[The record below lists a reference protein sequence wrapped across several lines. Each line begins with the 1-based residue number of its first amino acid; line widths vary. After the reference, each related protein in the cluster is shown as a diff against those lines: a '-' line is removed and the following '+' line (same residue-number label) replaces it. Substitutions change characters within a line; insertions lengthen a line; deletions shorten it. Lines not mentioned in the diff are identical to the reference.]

1 MKKSLPVAIKFSGLK
16 PRADK
21 LYTEKKAKLEE
32 VKVVR
37 AVVDQQNAEIEK
49 LRAEME
55 TIKEQQQD
63 TRGEADKITIEIDKI
78 SEDLSKLFEKKD
90 EVREVYWKA
99 RFDFEVQKEE
109 IMYIE
114 WMMRQ
119 KDRVVNREQENKQIV
134 EDRENLIKDLPHPYE
149 KEIDTCDHLI
159 GYITEIKRKAGL
171 I

>member
-1 MKKSLPVAIKFSGLK
+1 MDHKQKTSSHKSASDESKIIKELEQLKKSLPVAIEFSKLK

-37 AVVDQQNAEIEK
+37 ATVDQQNAEIEK

-78 SEDLSKLFEKKD
+78 GD
-90 EVREVYWKA
+90 
-99 RFDFEVQKEE
+99 
-109 IMYIE
+109 
-114 WMMRQ
+114 
-119 KDRVVNREQENKQIV
+119 
-134 EDRENLIKDLPHPYE
+134 
-149 KEIDTCDHLI
+149 
-159 GYITEIKRKAGL
+159 
-171 I
+171 